1 MKELREARGT
11 NFKRALLGVA
21 VALLLSACGNDGMDD
36 LREFVA
42 TAHQGRKPK
51 VEPLPEIKPQEPFT
65 YAAEKLVDPFSA
77 RNLKSQILQAGGA
90 GPRPDLNRRRE
101 PLEDYPLD
109 ALKMVGTLA
118 RGKQAWAVIQ
128 APDGTVHR
136 ASVGNHLGQNFGT
149 ITRISDDKIDLVELV
164 QGSLGD
170 WVERPASV
178 ALAE

>member
-1 MKELREARGT
+1 MRSIRVFFAVTLT
-11 NFKRALLGVA
+11 VA
-21 VALLLSACGNDGMDD
+21 ISACANDSMED

-42 TAHQGRKPK
+42 AAHKGRKPNI
-51 VEPLPEIKPQEPFT
+51 EPLPEIKPQEPFA
-65 YAAEKLVDPFSA
+65 YAAEKLVDPFSP
-77 RNLKSQILQAGGA
+77 RNLKSQALQTSGG
-90 GPRPDLNRRRE
+90 GPRPDLNRRKE
-101 PLEDYPLD
+101 PLEDFPLD

-118 RGKQAWAVIQ
+118 RGKQAWAVIM

-136 ASVGNHLGQNFGT
+136 ASIGNHLGQNFGT

-178 ALAE
+178 ALVEQ

>member
-1 MKELREARGT
+1 MLRR
-11 NFKRALLGVA
+11 FFSRRVLFLILL
-21 VALLLSACGNDGMDD
+21 VALSGCSSDGMDD

-42 TAHQGRKPK
+42 TAHAGKKPK
-51 VEPLPEIKPQEPFT
+51 IEPLPEIKPQEPFT
-65 YAAEKLVDPFSA
+65 YSAENLADPFSS
-77 RNLKSQILQAGGA
+77 RNLKSQATQTAGS
-90 GPRPDLNRRRE
+90 GPRPDLNRRKE

-118 RGKQAWAVIQ
+118 RGKQAWAVIE
-128 APDGTVHR
+128 APDGTVYR
-136 ASVGNHLGQNFGT
+136 AGVGNHMGQNFGT
-149 ITRISDDKIDLVELV
+149 ITRITEDKIDLVELV